1 MGGKVFMY
9 VDINDISKYKRCSKK
24 KYKVWVCMPPAGT
37 CVINKFE
44 QPEVVQQLKGRT
56 YFTYNEVVKIKDENP
71 ALFEYLREKAYIV
84 DRNKRF
90 VLSGT
95 QGELWVID
103 AQKLART
110 YTFSTGEEINKTTL
124 GSRYSISGL
133 DWQQLETRG
142 ADSGLTYA
150 CFVPKEQSLQIQTAW
165 GSTLRCN
172 APCVSHGKGDF
183 IVCAGNADG
192 SPNLGDRWVVN
203 GLIFGDTYDN
213 RGWSS
218 NLHSSGNDLSDVK
231 KPDFSLLP
239 KRYPDS
245 EMLKKITNDILKDD
259 GYYWTFYSYFNGK
272 DTGCF
277 EEMMAGYIDC
287 PPERF
292 EEYIAQRFGTDC
304 KKFMNVFD
312 DTLSDRFLDDSF
324 EETFV
329 AYLPLTQT
337 LYKELIGANPLE
349 SEGVSVSLS
358 TLKVYDNCERAMGI
372 ASCDERYVS
381 ADTYEPIILYYGG
394 NGIASEK
401 IGVVIR
407 LSIKPGVNYIKVDK
421 GVLVLEGSKLTITKK
436 AGMKKRTKPIILLD
450 AEYRA

>member
-1 MGGKVFMY
+1 MY

-84 DRNKRF
+84 DDKKRF

-103 AQKLART
+103 AQKLAKT
-110 YTFSTGEEINKTTL
+110 YTFATGEEINMESLKSKSSK
-124 GSRYSISGL
+124 GGL

-150 CFVPKEQSLQIQTAW
+150 CFVPNEQSLQIQTAW

-213 RGWSS
+213 RGWGS
-218 NLHSSGNDLSDVK
+218 NLHSSGNELGDVK
-231 KPDFSLLP
+231 KPDFSLIGNIRTGNSVP
-239 KRYPDS
+239 V
-245 EMLKKITNDILKDD
+245 DILRDVLKDD
-259 GYYWTFYSYFNGK
+259 GYFWMLNANLKNSSDSSFN
-272 DTGCF
+272 
-277 EEMMAGYIDC
+277 ELMEGYVDC
-287 PPERF
+287 PPDRF
-292 EEYIAQRFGTDC
+292 ESFMEKNYSTDYS
-304 KKFMNVFD
+304 KFVPDFKAS
-312 DTLSDRFLDDSF
+312 LSGYLSSHKLDKSF
-324 EETFV
+324 TV
-329 AYLPLTQT
+329 YLPLTQT
-337 LYKELIGANPLE
+337 LYMSLIKQDPLKLN
-349 SEGVSVSLS
+349 GVSIPLYF
-358 TLKVYDNCERAMGI
+358 LKVYSKKDEAFGK
-372 ASCDERYVS
+372 SVCDPSYVDVDS
-381 ADTYEPIILYYGG
+381 YNTIIQMYGG
-394 NGIASEK
+394 SDAVSEK
-401 IGVVIR
+401 FGVVFR
-407 LSIKPGVNYIKVDK
+407 LKIKGPVGYIKSNESE
-421 GVLVLEGSKLTITKK
+421 LVLSGKELRVIKSLGKYSVNGFVDGKVVYLV
-436 AGMKKRTKPIILLD
+436 D
-450 AEYRA
+450 AEYI